1 MRQVPDWGAVVIVKL
16 IKKKRD
22 IVAKMGNMANEL
34 LLSLSNNERPSE
46 TEWIKFQTA
55 FCWNNWFGGQR
66 RLQDGRRVAWVY
78 S

>member
-1 MRQVPDWGAVVIVKL
+1 L
-16 IKKKRD
+16 IKKAVRKFK
-22 IVAKMGNMANEL
+22 KMRFRG
-34 LLSLSNNERPSE
+34 
-46 TEWIKFQTA
+46 A

>member
-1 MRQVPDWGAVVIVKL
+1 
-16 IKKKRD
+16 
-22 IVAKMGNMANEL
+22 MGDMANEL
-34 LLSLSNNERPSE
+34 LLSLLNKGRLKLWP
-46 TEWIKFQTA
+46 IKFQTA